1 MALMSLGCMVPGT
14 KRIECVEENCGAAS
28 VKLSPEEMEEL
39 EAAVPHHEVMA
50 IAYRQHDITQEEGQ
64 EEPGCNQQALF
75 ALLLSFSNKPLCS
88 LTVIFD
94 VESRIQAIILPPSS
108 RMWYWS

>member
-1 MALMSLGCMVPGT
+1 MVVIILGLVPGLTWLMSLGCLVPGT

-50 IAYRQHDITQEEGQ
+50 VAYRQHVITQRRGR
-64 EEPGCNQQALF
+64 
-75 ALLLSFSNKPLCS
+75 K
-88 LTVIFD
+88 
-94 VESRIQAIILPPSS
+94 SRF
-108 RMWYWS
+108 